1 MLRQVEQMRLADAV
15 HLSSGHSI
23 MWPLHLGD
31 ALVAKVNVITFFQNQ
46 LGTVDISVLFLCF
59 SSCLAIMI
67 VVHHGID
74 QSGDGGGDD
83 DQ

>member
-23 MWPLHLGD
+23 MWPLNLGD

-46 LGTVDISVLFLCF
+46 LRTVDIFNLFLM
-59 SSCLAIMI
+59 L
-67 VVHHGID
+67 
-74 QSGDGGGDD
+74 Q
-83 DQ
+83 